1 MSNKILIQEVDAIRR
16 NMQRVN
22 PREQRERPQDLH
34 VDIVMVLEFGVMI
47 ALVSLVLQL
56 LYNIMTP
63 NRALLDGLEI

>member
-1 MSNKILIQEVDAIRR
+1 
-16 NMQRVN
+16 MQRVN

-47 ALVSLVLQL
+47 ALVSLVFQL

-63 NRALLDGLEI
+63 NRALLDGLVNLGRKNLWGSV

>member
-1 MSNKILIQEVDAIRR
+1 
-16 NMQRVN
+16 MQRVN

-47 ALVSLVLQL
+47 ALVSLVFQL

>member
-1 MSNKILIQEVDAIRR
+1 MPRYINLPR

-47 ALVSLVLQL
+47 ALVSLVFQL
-56 LYNIMTP
+56 LYNKLCSGYRISQ
-63 NRALLDGLEI
+63 N